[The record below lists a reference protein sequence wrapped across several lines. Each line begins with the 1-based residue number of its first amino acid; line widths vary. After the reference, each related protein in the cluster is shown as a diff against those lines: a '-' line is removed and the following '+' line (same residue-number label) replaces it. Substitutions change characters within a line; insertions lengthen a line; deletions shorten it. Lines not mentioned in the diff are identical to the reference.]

1 MREAAPVGVSTEVR
15 DRVLVVRIERE
26 EKRNAIDQALADAI
40 GAALDRLDD
49 DPELWVGIIT
59 GTATVFS
66 AGSDLASSRDGSA
79 RTGRGGEY
87 GVIRRDREKPLIAAV
102 EGPALGGGFEIVL
115 TCDLVVAASTA
126 SFGLPEV
133 KRGLVPTCGGL
144 FRTPRALPLNVAKEM
159 LLTGDRL
166 TPERAYALGLVNVVT
181 EPGAA
186 VAGALDLAARICA
199 VGPVGARA
207 SLRALERT
215 VAERDELGWEATIT
229 ATEAITASDD
239 IREGMAA
246 FFEKRE
252 PRWTGR

>member
-1 MREAAPVGVSTEVR
+1 VSVTTELH

-26 EKRNAIDQALADAI
+26 EKRNAVDQAVADGI

-59 GTATVFS
+59 GTPTVFS
-66 AGSDLASSRDGSA
+66 AGSDLASSKGGSA
-79 RTGRGGEY
+79 RTDRGGEY
-87 GVIRRDREKPLIAAV
+87 GLIRRERAKPLLAAV

-115 TCDLVVAASTA
+115 ACDLVVAARTA

-159 LLTGDRL
+159 LLTGERL
-166 TPERAYALGLVNVVT
+166 SPERAWSLGLVNVLT
-181 EPGAA
+181 EPGEALS
-186 VAGALDLAARICA
+186 GAFELAARICA

-207 SLRALERT
+207 SLRALECT
-215 VAERDELGWEATIT
+215 VAERDDLGWEATAA
-229 ATEAITASDD
+229 ATEAIVASDD

>member
-1 MREAAPVGVSTEVR
+1 MSVEAQMH

-26 EKRNAIDQALADAI
+26 EKRNAVDQAIADGI

-59 GTATVFS
+59 GTPTVFS

-79 RTGRGGEY
+79 RTERGGEY

-115 TCDLVVAASTA
+115 ACDLVVAARTA

-159 LLTGDRL
+159 LLTGERL
-166 TPERAYALGLVNVVT
+166 SPERAYSLGFVNVLT
-181 EPGAA
+181 EPGEA
-186 VAGALDLAARICA
+186 VAGALALAARMCA

-207 SLRALERT
+207 SLRALEHT
-215 VAERDELGWEATIT
+215 VAERDELGWDETVIATD
-229 ATEAITASDD
+229 AVRASDD

-252 PRWTGR
+252 PRWTGK

>member
-1 MREAAPVGVSTEVR
+1 VGVVEEVHE
-15 DRVLVVRIERE
+15 RVLVVRIERE
-26 EKRNAIDQALADAI
+26 EKRNAVDQAIADGI

-49 DPELWVGIIT
+49 DSDLWVGIIT

-66 AGSDLASSRDGSA
+66 AGSDLASSKGGSA
-79 RTGRGGEY
+79 RTERGGEY

-115 TCDLVVAASTA
+115 ACDLVVAARTA

-166 TPERAYALGLVNVVT
+166 SPERAYALGLVNVIT
-181 EPGAA
+181 EPGEA
-186 VAGALDLAARICA
+186 VAGARALAERICA

-215 VAERDELGWEATIT
+215 VAERDPLGWAATADAT
-229 ATEAITASDD
+229 AAIVASDD
-239 IREGMAA
+239 LREGMAA

>member
-1 MREAAPVGVSTEVR
+1 
-15 DRVLVVRIERE
+15 
-26 EKRNAIDQALADAI
+26 
-40 GAALDRLDD
+40 
-49 DPELWVGIIT
+49 
-59 GTATVFS
+59 VFS

-79 RTGRGGEY
+79 RTERGGEY

-115 TCDLVVAASTA
+115 SCDLVVASSTA

-144 FRTPRALPLNVAKEM
+144 FRTPRVLPLNVAKEM

-166 TPERAYALGLVNVVT
+166 SPERAYALGLVNEVT
-181 EPGAA
+181 EPGEA
-186 VAGALDLAARICA
+186 VARALALAARICA

-215 VAERDELGWEATIT
+215 VAERDELGWGATST
-229 ATEAITASDD
+229 ATDAVRASDD
-239 IREGMAA
+239 IREGLAA

-252 PRWTGR
+252 PRWTGK

>member
-1 MREAAPVGVSTEVR
+1 MAVITEQHE
-15 DRVLVVRIERE
+15 RVLVVRIERE
-26 EKRNAIDQALADAI
+26 EKRNAVDQDIADGI
-40 GAALDRLDD
+40 GAALDQLDD
-49 DPELWVGIIT
+49 DPELWVGVIT
-59 GTATVFS
+59 GTPTVFS
-66 AGSDLASSRDGSA
+66 AGTDLASARDGSP

-115 TCDLVVAASTA
+115 ACDLVVAARTA

-166 TPERAYALGLVNVVT
+166 SPDRAYSLGLVNMVT
-181 EPGAA
+181 EPGE
-186 VAGALDLAARICA
+186 ALDCALRLAARMCE

-207 SLRALERT
+207 SLRALERS
-215 VAERDELGWEATIT
+215 VAERDQLGWDATTT
-229 ATEAITASDD
+229 ATEAIRGSDD
-239 IREGMAA
+239 IREGLAA

>member
-1 MREAAPVGVSTEVR
+1 MSVSTEVR
-15 DRVLVVRIERE
+15 GRVLVVRIERE
-26 EKRNAIDQALADAI
+26 EKRNAVDQTIADGI

-59 GTATVFS
+59 GTNTVFS
-66 AGSDLASSRDGSA
+66 AGSDLVSSRDGSA
-79 RTGRGGEY
+79 RTERGGEY

-115 TCDLVVAASTA
+115 ACDLVVAARTA

-159 LLTGDRL
+159 LLTGERL
-166 TPERAYALGLVNVVT
+166 SPERAYALGFVNVLS
-181 EPGAA
+181 EPGEA
-186 VAGALDLAARICA
+186 VVDALELAARMCA

-215 VAERDELGWEATIT
+215 VAERDELGWEATTT
-229 ATEAITASDD
+229 ATAAIVASDD

-252 PRWTGR
+252 PRWTGK